1 MVSFYRKKKLF
12 DSFILWRHRSAVWH
26 LSSPPV
32 SHFVLSVH
40 AEMFNHF
47 CVLIAFISST
57 HSRSFG
63 VSNVACQNMTPIH
76 ANNVPQDTMARVQI
90 IPHAIK
96 VKRGQQI
103 KISLR
108 SVESNY
114 TFRGFFIQ
122 ARGPADRILGHFLAQ
137 DNTKIIPC
145 SDSYSTATHSD
156 PSLKASLLLVWKAP
170 IDYRGGFRFQ
180 WE

>member
-1 MVSFYRKKKLF
+1 MVSFYQKTIWL
-12 DSFILWRHRSAVWH
+12 FILWRHRSDVWC
-26 LSSPPV
+26 LSSPLV
-32 SHFVLSVH
+32 SHFVLIVH
-40 AEMFNHF
+40 AEMFNNF

-76 ANNVPQDTMARVQI
+76 ANNVPQETMARVQI
-90 IPHAIK
+90 IPHTIK
-96 VKRGQQI
+96 VRRGQQI

-108 SVESNY
+108 SVASNY

-122 ARGPADRILGHFLAQ
+122 ARGPADRILGNFLAQ
-137 DNTKIIPC
+137 GNIKIIPC

-156 PSLKASLLLVWKAP
+156 PSMKASLLLVWKAP
-170 IDYRGGFRFQ
+170 LDYRGDFRFQ